1 MDWIFLEKKLI
12 KWMFNNF
19 IIKIY
24 LIFTLTNL
32 YNFYFDIS

>member
-1 MDWIFLEKKLI
+1 MDWIFSEKKLI